1 MTSSTTRL
9 RSTAAALLAPE
20 AGPWP
25 ALDKAS
31 PVPLYF
37 QLRTAIE
44 EMIDSGQWPPETLLP
59 SERELCERFQIS
71 RITVRQALAELVQ
84 KGRLVR
90 SHGRGTFVADAQLRR
105 DLFPLIGFSEDI
117 RRHGQVPG
125 TQVLRFELAPSS
137 PVVTRA
143 LQIDPAEKI
152 VLLRR
157 LRLANGQP
165 LGIET
170 AHLPIGLFP
179 GIFEANLED
188 RSLYEL
194 LRQRYGVV
202 PTRAN
207 QQWQAVGC
215 SAADAR
221 LLRVRKASP
230 VLSIVRTTFD
240 QNGRPFEHVECFFRG
255 DKYVY
260 YAELRKQG

>member
-1 MTSSTTRL
+1 MSATKAL
-9 RSTAAALLAPE
+9 RYVAEAPLVPE

-25 ALDKAS
+25 ALDKRS
-31 PVPLYF
+31 PMPLYF

-44 EMIDSGQWPPETLLP
+44 EKIDSGQWLPETLLP

-90 SHGRGTFVADAQLRR
+90 MHGRGTFVADAQLRR

-117 RRHGQVPG
+117 KRHGQVPG
-125 TQVLRFELAPSS
+125 TRVLRFEVAPAS
-137 PVVTRA
+137 PVIARA
-143 LQIDPAEKI
+143 LQLGAAEKI

-157 LRLANGQP
+157 LRLANRQP
-165 LGIET
+165 LGVET
-170 AHLPIGLFP
+170 AHLPMALFP
-179 GIFEANLED
+179 GILEDTFED
-188 RSLYEL
+188 RSLYEA
-194 LRQRYGVV
+194 LRHRYGVV

-221 LLRVRKASP
+221 VLRIRKASP

-240 QNGRPFEHVECFFRG
+240 QNNRPFEHVECFFRG

-260 YAELRKQG
+260 YAELRNQS

>member
-1 MTSSTTRL
+1 M
-9 RSTAAALLAPE
+9 
-20 AGPWP
+20 
-25 ALDKAS
+25 
-31 PVPLYF
+31 PLYF
-37 QLRTAIE
+37 QLRTVIE
-44 EMIDSGQWPPETLLP
+44 EMIDSGQWPPESLLP
-59 SERELCERFQIS
+59 SERELCDRFSIS

-84 KGRLVR
+84 RGRLLR

-117 RRHGQVPG
+117 RRHGKVPG
-125 TQVLRFELAPSS
+125 TRVLRFEIAPAL
-137 PVVTRA
+137 PLVTRA
-143 LQIDPAEKI
+143 LQIGAAEKV

-165 LGIET
+165 LGLET
-170 AHLPIGLFP
+170 AHLPLGLFP
-179 GIFEANLED
+179 GIFEENFED

-194 LRQRYGVV
+194 LKRRYGVV

-215 SAADAR
+215 AAADAR

-240 QNGRPFEHVECFFRG
+240 QSGRPFEHVECFFRG

-260 YAELRKQG
+260 YAELRNPT